1 MDIDTILREM
11 PKRKSSDLHLKV
23 DRPPLMRISGELLP
37 TEFSSLS
44 KEDMLGMFK
53 QMMDEKQFARF
64 MDDRELDLSYGI
76 EGVARFRVNAFM
88 QRGLPGAAIRIIPIE
103 IPSIDKL
110 GLPPVLKDLVAKKQ
124 GLILVTGPTG
134 SGKSTTLA
142 SMINEININRTAHI
156 MTIEDPIEFV
166 YEDQKATIN
175 QRELGIDTSTLKEAL
190 RRALRQDPDAILMG
204 EMRDAETIEIA
215 IHAAETGHIVF
226 STLHTNDA
234 KQSID
239 RIIDS
244 FPPES
249 EKQIRKMLSL
259 TLQGVICQRLLKR
272 ADGNGMVAALEIMI
286 NTPNISELIIEGK
299 TADIEKAIT
308 RASEYYGM
316 QTFNMA
322 LADLV
327 RNNVV
332 EEETAFA
339 SSASP
344 DDLKLMLRGV
354 SKSGASESTVMQKE
368 NIETAEADSDS
379 GAGQDSPE
387 QTPAEE
393 ASGAE
398 QEGGEKKI
406 KITRGFEF

>member
-1 MDIDTILREM
+1 MDIDTILQEM

-37 TEFSSLS
+37 TEFPPVS

-53 QMMDEKQFARF
+53 QMMDEKQFGRF
-64 MDDRELDLSYGI
+64 MDDCELDLSYGI

-110 GLPPVLKDLVAKKQ
+110 GLPSVLKDLVAKKQ

-142 SMINEININRTAHI
+142 SMINEINRNRTAHI

-175 QRELGIDTSTLKEAL
+175 QRELGIDTNTLKEAL

-249 EKQIRKMLSL
+249 EKQVRKMLSL

-327 RNNVV
+327 QKNIV
-332 EEETAFA
+332 EEEKAFA

-344 DDLKLMLRGV
+344 DDLKLMLRGI
-354 SKSGASESTVMQKE
+354 SKSGASESTVMHKDDSE
-368 NIETAEADSDS
+368 AAEDSSDS
-379 GAGQDSPE
+379 GEDESAE
-387 QTPAEE
+387 APAEE
-393 ASGAE
+393 ASS
-398 QEGGEKKI
+398 EGGDDGEKKI